1 MIIEICVQS
10 LEGALMAEH
19 YGADRIELCAGLET
33 GGLTPSMGLFAEVKR
48 QIQIPIHVLIRPRV
62 GGFHY
67 RPSEV
72 TTMTQE
78 VKCAA
83 EAGADGIVIG
93 ALNADFT
100 LDLDTIKGLI
110 ELAKTINP
118 KIHITVH
125 RAFDW
130 VQNPIEAAKSLID
143 LGVHTLLTSGQAPT
157 AKQGIELLKTLKTQY
172 GPQLTIMPGSGIS
185 AEHKSLFVQAGFK
198 AIHASASELITEASP
213 SSHVTFET
221 PRQPGQRRH
230 ISSERLKN
238 LLGPS

>member
-19 YGADRIELCAGLET
+19 YGADRIELCAGLEA

-100 LDLDTIKGLI
+100 LDLDSINGFI

-118 KIHITVH
+118 KLHITVH

-130 VQNPIEAAKSLID
+130 VKNPLEAAKSLID

-185 AEHKSLFVQAGFK
+185 AENKSLFVQAGFK
-198 AIHASASELITEASP
+198 AIHASASELITESLPA
-213 SSHVTFET
+213 SHVTFET
-221 PRQPGQRRH
+221 PTQPGQRRQ